1 MLNRDDLTLVGSAFD
16 HMRFLGNTLEDIC
29 EKKSGI
35 FKKDTP
41 ALIGPNVPFSVASVS
56 FHEFVYYRLYLK
68 LDGLGRELHKKIT
81 PYYMNL
87 VPPSMSFTAS
97 CQNQV

>member
-1 MLNRDDLTLVGSAFD
+1 MGSAFD

-35 FKKDTP
+35 FKNGTP

-56 FHEFVYYRLYLK
+56 INLYYCWFYLSV
-68 LDGLGRELHKKIT
+68 E
-81 PYYMNL
+81 
-87 VPPSMSFTAS
+87 
-97 CQNQV
+97 